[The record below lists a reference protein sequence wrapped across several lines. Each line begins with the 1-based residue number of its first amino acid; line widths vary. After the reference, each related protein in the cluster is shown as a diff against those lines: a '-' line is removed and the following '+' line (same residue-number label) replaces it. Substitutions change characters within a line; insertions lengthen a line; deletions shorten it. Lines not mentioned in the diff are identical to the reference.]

1 MKNGGIG
8 GYVFNILIK
17 GLLWI
22 SLCKIKWEKGCL
34 FVTSI
39 PLQKSDKLSVEQCQN
54 VVEKLESTTLGFLF
68 SKKNICKASTT
79 NNRSW
84 QRKLIKSA
92 RPPYLEFHNE
102 IYPSKLNIEMENLA
116 KKNRSAMLESMGSGS
131 DYSKCFILGYSGY
144 GNRGMWSASV
154 AKGLASQ
161 FYDNK
166 VPLRWDV
173 VAGISSGAFNAII
186 SSHFIPGGG
195 EKQSETATR
204 ASKETREDA
213 VGNMNDKNFR
223 NDFIFNNTDSRSDS
237 YICSSVG
244 KEVKFEFW
252 LKFGSSKM
260 NDNIKCYSPNSG
272 ELDLENIYFI
282 SNNSKIENELS
293 YTNFL
298 YEMYLRG
305 NSEVVNDNCYVPT
318 SQDSTKWW
326 STILLTFANFGK
338 KPISNFCTLNGW
350 KKFYRDSMLKYM
362 NTKREAIVSASRL
375 FDGTLI
381 NWSLQYILSQIMANN
396 KTTRN
401 KSPVEWVELS
411 KNDASV
417 ISDIATA
424 SNAVSGAY
432 LPVKVNNEY
441 YIWGG
446 LRGESNLESA
456 VERCKELKPGIKEED
471 IVIDFITGSYFR
483 EEIFLSGSYVK
494 VLGKENYFGK
504 LFRRFENYIHN
515 TNAYA
520 RPNPPQLFE
529 LFNRAW
535 EFITSSSRGLFPI
548 KSLIRKYPKVKIR
561 FFIRPKTLKFFPK
574 SSYVFPYHKDKLL
587 IMTDGYYTGYNATI
601 IDINS
606 IETYNLV

>member
-1 MKNGGIG
+1 MKNGGIRC
-8 GYVFNILIK
+8 VFNIFI
-17 GLLWI
+17 GTLL
-22 SLCKIKWEKGCL
+22 LTPHPGVKWQKDDL
-34 FVTSI
+34 FVASI
-39 PLQKSDKLSVEQCQN
+39 PLKKSDELSVKQCQD

-68 SKKNICKASTT
+68 SKKNICKPSTT
-79 NNRSW
+79 SNRSW
-84 QRKLIKSA
+84 QRRLIKSA
-92 RPPYLEFHNE
+92 YPPYLEFHNE
-102 IYPSKLNIEMENLA
+102 IYPSKTNIEMESLA
-116 KKNRSAMLESMGSGS
+116 RRNRSAMLESMGSGS
-131 DYSKCFILGYSGY
+131 DYSKCFILGYAGY

-173 VAGISSGAFNAII
+173 VAGISSGAFNAVM
-186 SSHFIPGGG
+186 SSHFVPGG
-195 EKQSETATR
+195 KTATEMSR
-204 ASKETREDA
+204 ETNQ
-213 VGNMNDKNFR
+213 GNSGNTSDKAFKNE
-223 NDFIFNNTDSRSDS
+223 FIFNNTDSRSDS
-237 YICSSVG
+237 YICSSIG

-252 LKFGSSKM
+252 IKFGSSKK
-260 NDNIKCYSPNSG
+260 NNNVKCYSPTAG

-298 YEMYLRG
+298 YEVYLRG
-305 NSEVVNDNCYVPT
+305 NSEVVNDNCYIPT
-318 SQDSTKWW
+318 SQDSTRWW

-350 KKFYRDSMLKYM
+350 KKFYRDSMLRYM
-362 NTKREAIVSASRL
+362 TIKREAIVSASRL

-381 NWSLQYILSQIMANN
+381 NWSIQYILAQIKGN
-396 KTTRN
+396 KNSN
-401 KSPVEWVELS
+401 KDESFYEWVEINE
-411 KNDASV
+411 NDASR
-417 ISDIATA
+417 IADIATA

-456 VERCKELKPGIKEED
+456 VERCKELKPGIDEEN

-483 EEIFLSGSYVK
+483 EEIFLSGSYVN
-494 VLGKENYFGK
+494 VLGKESYFGK
-504 LFRRFENYIHN
+504 LFRRFENYIHS

-535 EFITSSSRGLFPI
+535 EFITSSSRGLFPV

-574 SSYVFPYHKDKLL
+574 SSYIFPNHKDKLL

-601 IDINS
+601 VDVNF
-606 IETYNLV
+606 IETYNSV